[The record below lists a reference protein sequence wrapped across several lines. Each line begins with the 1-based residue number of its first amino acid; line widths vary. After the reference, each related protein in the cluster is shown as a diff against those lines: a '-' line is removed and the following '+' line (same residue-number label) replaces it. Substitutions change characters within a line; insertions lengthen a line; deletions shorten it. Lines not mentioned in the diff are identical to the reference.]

1 MRQHGTRAKYV
12 VEKCRCEPCTN
23 ANRTYARQRDHQARR
38 VRYGFD
44 EPNPAFI
51 DATEAREHLLWLS
64 SVGVGK
70 RRVAELTG
78 VSLSAIDKLR
88 QGNRT
93 KCRPE
98 TAAKI
103 LAVGRSRAS
112 DGAFIDA
119 KKTWRLI
126 DDLLKHGWTKQA
138 IAKAIGSKAQ
148 RPALQLQPNK
158 VTARN
163 ARAIE
168 QLHETALLRVLQD
181 RRLKAEARSYYRQ
194 REREAA

>member
-1 MRQHGTRAKYV
+1 MREHGTRAKYV

-23 ANRTYARQRDHQARR
+23 ANRTYARQRDRQARR

-44 EPNPAFI
+44 EPKPAFI

-93 KCRPE
+93 KCRPQ
-98 TAAKI
+98 TADKI
-103 LAVGRSRAS
+103 LGVGRSRAS

-126 DDLLKHGWTKQA
+126 DDLVKHGWTKQA

-148 RPALQLQPNK
+148 RPALQLQPNQ

-168 QLHETALLRVLQD
+168 QLHEREMFRIIED
-181 RRLKAEARSYYRQ
+181 RRLAAEARSHYRQ
-194 REREAA
+194 LAREAA

>member
-1 MRQHGTRAKYV
+1 MREHGTRAKYV

-23 ANRTYARQRDHQARR
+23 ANRTYARQRDRQARR

-103 LAVGRSRAS
+103 LAVGRSRTS

>member
-1 MRQHGTRAKYV
+1 MREHGARAKYV
-12 VEKCRCEPCTN
+12 VEKCRCELCTQ
-23 ANRTYARQRDHQARR
+23 ANRDYALQRDRHKRR
-38 VRYGFD
+38 VAFGL
-44 EPNPAFI
+44 EEHKPAFV

-64 SVGVGK
+64 KVGVGK
-70 RRVAELTG
+70 RRVSQLTG
-78 VSLSAIDKLR
+78 ISLSAIDKLR

-119 KKTWRLI
+119 KKTWQRI
-126 DDLLKHGWTKQA
+126 EDLLAHGWTKQA

-168 QLHETALLRVLQD
+168 QLHEREMFRIIED
-181 RRLKAEARSYYRQ
+181 RRIATERRNHYRQ
-194 REREAA
+194 LAREAA

>member
-23 ANRTYARQRDHQARR
+23 ANRTYARQRDRQARR

-44 EPNPAFI
+44 EPNPAFV

-64 SVGVGK
+64 SVGIGK

-88 QGNRT
+88 QGNRA

-148 RPALQLQPNK
+148 RPALQLQLNK
-158 VTARN
+158 VTAKN

-168 QLHETALLRVLQD
+168 QLHEREMFRIIED
-181 RRLKAEARSYYRQ
+181 RRLAAEARSHYRQ
-194 REREAA
+194 LAREAA

>member
-23 ANRTYARQRDHQARR
+23 ANRTYARQRDRQARR

-103 LAVGRSRAS
+103 LAVGRSRTS

-148 RPALQLQPNK
+148 RPALQLSRSRVSAK
-158 VTARN
+158 H
-163 ARAIE
+163 ARAIQ
-168 QLHETALLRVLQD
+168 QLHETALVRVLQN
-181 RRLKAEARSYYRQ
+181 RRLKTERRSYYRQ
-194 REREAA
+194 LEREAA

>member
-1 MRQHGTRAKYV
+1 MREHGTRAKYV

-23 ANRTYARQRDHQARR
+23 ANRTYARQRDRQARR
-38 VRYGFD
+38 VSYGFD

-103 LAVGRSRAS
+103 LAVGRSRTS

-194 REREAA
+194 GEREAA